1 MKHYYFEDN
10 ASGEQFI
17 VGAYSLNE
25 AIIIAEGYFE
35 EPEYFYIMSE
45 YEAESSG
52 LDEYQKGK
60 LKWKFLLSL

>member
-17 VGAYSLNE
+17 VGANNVDE
-25 AIIIAEGYFE
+25 AIAIAEEYFE
-35 EPEYFYIMSE
+35 EPEFFYTMSE

-52 LDEYQKGK
+52 LDEYQKGD
-60 LKWKFLLSL
+60 